1 MTSLLTSL
9 HEILGNCEQT
19 RIRIVLA
26 HIKNV
31 LDRNIPSVDNVIN
44 ALVILNEIFDVLKK
58 NFVIQCKYESLN
70 TSMVKAIHM
79 CSIKESIHEFF
90 KPKLHTN
97 ESIEL
102 FKSVMVKLNGMIG
115 TEISL
120 NFMRNVYNENYHK
133 DNLDHAY
140 ILRNRGYPI
149 SYFDETSLIDKID
162 LEENDILKSDEE
174 LCPICLDNF
183 EEISN
188 FAILDSCNHYHCAKC
203 IEEIFTRSG
212 CER

>member
-1 MTSLLTSL
+1 MISLLSSL

-44 ALVILNEIFDVLKK
+44 ALVVLNEIFDVLKK

-120 NFMRNVYNENYHK
+120 NFMRNLFNENYHK

-140 ILRNRGYPI
+140 VLRNRGYPI
-149 SYFDETSLIDKID
+149 SYFDGTSLIDKID
-162 LEENDILKSDEE
+162 LEENDILKSDEK
-174 LCPICLDNF
+174 L
-183 EEISN
+183 
-188 FAILDSCNHYHCAKC
+188 
-203 IEEIFTRSG
+203 
-212 CER
+212 